1 MRKRLLIAATFAL
14 TALTMP
20 ALGQGWAFPAAAQP
34 GWSANTTVA
43 LKMGIMVPDSSIGSG
58 LAGGFELAVD
68 DPLFQLP
75 YGKIRDQFSYNRF
88 DHGGL
93 ELQTLE
99 FNPHYMVPLADNLW
113 VGGGPGVGWA
123 FTHADSGPSP
133 DMWTAQLG
141 ANTYYT
147 AGQLMIGL
155 ESRYQWTGD
164 ERVGGMSSGDN
175 WLTMLKIGYAY

>member
-1 MRKRLLIAATFAL
+1 MRKRLLIAATLAL
-14 TALTMP
+14 TAIALP
-20 ALGQGWAFPAAAQP
+20 AWGGDWAFPAAAQH

-43 LKMGIMVPDSSIGSG
+43 LKMGAMVPDSSVGSG

-99 FNPHYMVPLADNLW
+99 FNPHYMIPIVENLW
-113 VGGGPGVGWA
+113 VGGGPGVGWV
-123 FTHADSGPSP
+123 FTHSESGPSP
-133 DMWTAQLG
+133 DMVTVQLG
-141 ANTYYT
+141 ASAYYT
-147 AGQLMIGL
+147 AGQLMVGL
-155 ESRYQWTGD
+155 ESRYQWAGD
-164 ERVGGMSSGDN
+164 ERVGGASSADN